1 MIIMLIFIAITCCK
15 TVSLSL
21 PVLLG
26 SQIVISTTSVYNIPV
41 AKIEK
46 KFLNSYLSVRCCFT
60 TVSHILVTFIQELS
74 FVAKLEYLVA

>member
-15 TVSLSL
+15 TVSSL

-46 KFLNSYLSVRCCFT
+46 KFLNSSLSVRCCFT

-74 FVAKLEYLVA
+74 FIAKLEYLVA

>member
-1 MIIMLIFIAITCCK
+1 MIIRLIFLAITLGK

-46 KFLNSYLSVRCCFT
+46 KFLNSSVSAMLLYYCFT
-60 TVSHILVTFIQELS
+60 HTCYIYPRIVI
-74 FVAKLEYLVA
+74 YC